1 MSRNEFIELTI
12 TKLREYGTDFSQ
24 AMEDEVKQA
33 LAKAWAFGY
42 SEGQNDKVKEVDEF
56 YGSR

>member
-1 MSRNEFIELTI
+1 MRKNEFVEETI
-12 TKLREYGTDFSQ
+12 LKLREYGKDFSQ

-33 LAKAWAFGY
+33 LARAWELGY

-56 YGSR
+56 YGGR